1 MKSRIIT
8 LFDLELTGLDPVR
21 HEIIE
26 IGALFLEQPALAIRD
41 KFEAKIIPAHI
52 ETADPEALKINGY
65 RPETW
70 TDARPARAVL
80 TEFIEKGKG
89 SILCGQNVAFD
100 FAFLRKAL
108 SEENLPFNFHHH
120 ILDVMSMAFIKW
132 YDHQTLKRFG
142 LTEMTQTFGIDRGV
156 AHRAL
161 DDVEATYGILK
172 KLFEGSASL

>member
-1 MKSRIIT
+1 MRSRIIT

-26 IGALFLEQPALAIRD
+26 IGALFLDQPTLTIRD

-70 TDARPARAVL
+70 VDARPAREVL
-80 TEFIEKGKG
+80 AEFVDLGKG
-89 SILCGQNVAFD
+89 SILSGQNVAFD

-108 SEENLPFNFHHH
+108 SEEGLPFNFHHH

-132 YDHQTLKRFG
+132 YDHPTLKRFG
-142 LTEMTQTFGIDRGV
+142 LTEMTETFGIDRGV
-156 AHRAL
+156 AHRAMA
-161 DDVEATYGILK
+161 DVEATYGVLK
-172 KLFEGSASL
+172 QLWPGFSSQ